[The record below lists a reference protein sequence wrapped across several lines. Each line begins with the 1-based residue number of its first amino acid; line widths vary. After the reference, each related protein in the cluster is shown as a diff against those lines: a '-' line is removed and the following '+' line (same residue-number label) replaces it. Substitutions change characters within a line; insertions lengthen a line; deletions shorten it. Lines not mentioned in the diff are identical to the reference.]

1 MEFPLLHGVP
11 RSVARAFA
19 GPRLLLPPL
28 AVLATW
34 LLVVSGIDDSVR
46 GFFLSRAPFV
56 DPTLR
61 GYEFALGMSWPLVPA
76 FILLHRGVREGNRAL
91 LAGGCAIFQAVIVLF
106 IITMSLKW
114 LTGRPTPTS
123 FEPARA
129 FHGPHFENG
138 KLLRVMWP
146 SGHTTESFGAA
157 SAIVAYW
164 RGERRLAAIAF
175 ALATC
180 VAGDMLVSS
189 FHWLSDIVAAIL
201 LATPIGWS
209 VGTTLRAWAR
219 EKSAAG

>member
-1 MEFPLLHGVP
+1 MGFPLFHGIP
-11 RSVARAFA
+11 GSLARAFA

-28 AVLATW
+28 ALLATW
-34 LLVVSGIDDSVR
+34 LLVASGIDDSVR
-46 GFFLSRAPFV
+46 GFFLSRTPLV
-56 DPTLR
+56 DPAFR
-61 GYEFALGMSWPLVPA
+61 GYEFALGVSWPLVPA
-76 FILLHRGVREGNRAL
+76 FILLHRGVREKSRAL

-106 IITMSLKW
+106 IMTMTLKW

-129 FHGPHFENG
+129 F
-138 KLLRVMWP
+138 MWP

-164 RGERRLAAIAF
+164 RHDRRLAAISF
-175 ALATC
+175 LLATC

-201 LATPIGWS
+201 LATPIGWT
-209 VGTTLRAWAR
+209 VGTTLRAWVQEAP
-219 EKSAAG
+219 AAG